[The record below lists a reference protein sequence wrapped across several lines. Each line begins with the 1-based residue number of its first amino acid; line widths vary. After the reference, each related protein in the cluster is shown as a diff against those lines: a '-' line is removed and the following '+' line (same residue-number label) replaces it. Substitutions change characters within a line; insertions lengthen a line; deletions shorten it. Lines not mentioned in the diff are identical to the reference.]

1 MRWGVVQIQAMI
13 GLAWLVSPHQAGRWF
28 CSLDLQLPHLV
39 KIDEKVI
46 FCEAPCL
53 IG

>member
-1 MRWGVVQIQAMI
+1 
-13 GLAWLVSPHQAGRWF
+13 
-28 CSLDLQLPHLV
+28 LDLQLPHLV
-39 KIDEKVI
+39 KIDEKVV